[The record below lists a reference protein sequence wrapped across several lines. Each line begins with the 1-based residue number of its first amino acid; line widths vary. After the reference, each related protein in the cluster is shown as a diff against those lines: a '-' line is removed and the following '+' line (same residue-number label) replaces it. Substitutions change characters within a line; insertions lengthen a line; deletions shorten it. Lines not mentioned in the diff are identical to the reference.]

1 MLALT
6 LGLRAHAAET
16 AADQVFAGPIPIP
29 ILICGQQT
37 AFGLMPAAAQR
48 LQNLACTPDHVRAW
62 KGTRPA
68 S

>member
-16 AADQVFAGPIPIP
+16 AADQVFAGPI
-29 ILICGQQT
+29 CGQQT
-37 AFGLMPAAAQR
+37 VFGLLPADALR